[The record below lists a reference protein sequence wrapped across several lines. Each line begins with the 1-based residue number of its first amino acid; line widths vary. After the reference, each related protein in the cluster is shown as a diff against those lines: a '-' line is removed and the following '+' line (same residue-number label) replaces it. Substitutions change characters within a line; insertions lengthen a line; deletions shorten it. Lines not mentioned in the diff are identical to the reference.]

1 MDYPTTNPA
10 SKHQSNLTLNTYSF
24 RYSIEIIWIYHPIAI
39 LSFMLINH
47 QLKRGAEMDKLN
59 KIKSD
64 IDKVSSDIEK
74 ISSGS
79 AEGWEIANKIFAEYQ
94 KQNKR
99 SK

>member
-1 MDYPTTNPA
+1 
-10 SKHQSNLTLNTYSF
+10 
-24 RYSIEIIWIYHPIAI
+24 
-39 LSFMLINH
+39 
-47 QLKRGAEMDKLN
+47 MDKLN

-64 IDKVSSDIEK
+64 IDKVSNEMNK

-79 AEGWEIANKIFAEYQ
+79 TEGWEIANKIFAEYQ